1 MSAKILK
8 FNKKNRVTVDGEYYT
23 LASGSYTDDNIIGE
37 DIFSERFRR
46 NSARLAEHALFD
58 AMSYI
63 EEYKLEFVE
72 SFVDTLDKSEEEK

>member
-8 FNKKNRVTVDGEYYT
+8 FNKKNRIIVEGEYYT
-23 LASGSYTDDNIIGE
+23 LAAGSYNNDNIIGE
-37 DIFSERFRR
+37 DVFIERFRR

-72 SFVDTLDKSEEEK
+72 SFVDTLDKRGEEK